1 VDRFLARGLGLVC
14 LVSSLLFL
22 APALRAQTPKE
33 PTIDVATPQTEAE
46 RCSVSVGHH
55 FRGTLV
61 GMTESQ
67 AGLIVERQFDQLLY
81 RVTFGS
87 SSEILSTHYP
97 EFLASAKSVRGL
109 KRPEWGDVDAM
120 ILVEEVKPETMLFVF
135 PGFHCDLVLW
145 AQLDSG
151 LGSDLIDRVWSAVSS
166 DKAKPN

>member
-1 VDRFLARGLGLVC
+1 MDRSLAYGLGQVC

-22 APALRAQTPKE
+22 APTLRAQTPKE
-33 PTIDVATPQTEAE
+33 PTIDAVIPQTEAE
-46 RCSVSVGHH
+46 RCSVNVGRH

-87 SSEILSTHYP
+87 SSEILSIHYP
-97 EFLASAKSVRGL
+97 EFSVNAKSVRGL

-120 ILVEEVKPETMLFVF
+120 ILVKEVKPETMLFVF
-135 PGFHCDLVLW
+135 PGLHCDLVLW
-145 AQLDSG
+145 AQLESG